1 MMKHIQNQLNLAQ
14 QKIQDL
20 IEQKEALEKELNNV
34 KEELGV
40 VNKRS
45 VENQDTVG
53 VVKVLLEEIKQ
64 RDNDIL
70 DYTEYSKKQH
80 AELLVVVNVR
90 KSQNRK
96 TKLLLKLQKGSSE
109 DSLKRPKR
117 TTKTDSGESWCS
129 RPKTISYSR
138 TSTASRTTSARSSK
152 K

>member
-20 IEQKEALEKELNNV
+20 IEQKEALEKEINNV

-40 VNKRS
+40 VNRRS

-90 KSQNRK
+90 V
-96 TKLLLKLQKGSSE
+96 G
-109 DSLKRPKR
+109 
-117 TTKTDSGESWCS
+117 
-129 RPKTISYSR
+129 
-138 TSTASRTTSARSSK
+138 
-152 K
+152 